1 MDGARS
7 KAGRGKARG
16 GRGGKSSR
24 GGKFTSSARGG
35 KGGRFTRA
43 TPSLEERPESA
54 IDDVAGEQEEEDEDA
69 ADSSALQALQ

>member
-24 GGKFTSSARGG
+24 GGKFTSSSRGG

-43 TPSLEERPESA
+43 APSLDERPESA
-54 IDDVAGEQEEEDEDA
+54 IDDVSGEQEEDEDA